1 MMGNASIARPA
12 STLARMSTVEPV
24 EPVGPPEADDPF
36 SVVRRVRSFDD
47 VVIQV
52 QEAIH
57 SGRFRTGDKL
67 PSERDLCQRFGV
79 GRPTVREALR
89 VLEALGVVDIRPGKT
104 GGIFVAEQT
113 GKGVGAALASLLH
126 MVGAT
131 PEELGEFRAS
141 FEGETAAWAAQRA
154 HPEEVERLQAF
165 AAEAH
170 AVAALEHGRWRDMVR
185 LDIGFHQLVAQAS
198 RNRVRVA
205 VMQGLLQALERTE
218 LTITSLAEPYL
229 LGSTAKDLT
238 AVADA
243 IRDGDPECAREA
255 MRSHVEFFSELY
267 VRAAASTEQR
277 AGQSSPPR
285 PRR

>member
-1 MMGNASIARPA
+1 MQMLESASIARPA
-12 STLARMSTVEPV
+12 STLARMPTVEPM
-24 EPVGPPEADDPF
+24 EPPEAGDPF

-47 VVIQV
+47 VVMQV

-89 VLEALGVVDIRPGKT
+89 VLEALGVVDIRPGKA

-154 HPEEVERLQAF
+154 LPEEVERLQAF

-170 AVAALEHGRWRDMVR
+170 AVAAREHGRWRDMVR

-229 LGSTAKDLT
+229 LGSTAKDLA

-243 IRDGDPECAREA
+243 IRDGDPERARDA

-267 VRAAASTEQR
+267 VRAAASTEQGAR
-277 AGQSSPPR
+277 GSSR
-285 PRR
+285 PRRRQ